1 MSILKYQIMK
11 RIFFVMLVASLIAA
25 SCKKEEIKPVTNTTT
40 AESQARDALYN
51 LMQEWYL
58 WYKQMPVVTLA
69 DYKDPYEL
77 INAVRYKTV
86 DRWSFVADYNAFI
99 ASMQGSFVGHG
110 IRMGLDAQKKA
121 RVVLIYKNSPLYA
134 NGVRRGWII
143 KTINGGDLASVL
155 MSGNATEYYNLI
167 GESKAG
173 VTNTFVFQTPEGKDS
188 TITTTKS
195 TFQVNSVLT
204 YKTLNLSSGKTGYLA
219 FNEFIEPSSDELKTA
234 FQYLKQEGVKD
245 LILDLR
251 YNTGGILSVATELAS
266 YIAGKSTET
275 VLVKS
280 DYNDKKAS
288 NNETTYF
295 STMLY
300 PLNLTRL
307 VVISTRE
314 TASASEVV
322 INGLKPF
329 MSVVTIGDTTNG
341 KPTGMNVWGYNNKYV
356 YAPVTF
362 RLVNSAGQGDFY
374 SGFPPLKYVPD
385 DITHDFGDPNE
396 SCLKESIYYMEH
408 GSVSSKGAYIY
419 TRNAIFSER
428 PDLLNNTYTVD
439 PQLLRK

>member
-1 MSILKYQIMK
+1 MK
-11 RIFFVMLVASLIAA
+11 RIYFVLLLTALMAV

-40 AESQARDALYN
+40 VETQGRDALYK

-58 WYKQMPVVTLA
+58 WYKQMPAVAVG

-86 DRWSFVADYNAFI
+86 DRWSFVADYNAFM

-121 RVVLIYKNSPLYA
+121 RVVMIYKNSPLWA
-134 NGVRRGWII
+134 KGVRRGWII
-143 KTINGGDLASVL
+143 KTVNGGDLASVL
-155 MSGNATEYYNLI
+155 LAGDATAYNNLI
-167 GESKAG
+167 GEPKAG

-188 TITTTKS
+188 TITSAKS
-195 TFQVNSVLT
+195 GFQVNSVLT
-204 YKTLNLSSGKTGYLA
+204 CRTLDLSSGKTGYLA

-234 FQYLKQEGVKD
+234 FQFLKQEGVKD
-245 LILDLR
+245 LILDMR

-266 YIAGKSTET
+266 YIGGKSAET
-275 VLVKS
+275 VLVRS

-288 NNETTYF
+288 NNENTYF

-329 MSVVTIGDTTNG
+329 MNVVTIGDTTNG
-341 KPTGMNVWGYNNKYV
+341 KPTGMNVWGYDNKYV

-374 SGFPPLKYVPD
+374 AGFPPLKYVPD

-396 SCLKESIYYMEH
+396 SCLKEAVYYLEH
-408 GSVSSKGAYIY
+408 GSVSTKGAYIY
-419 TRNAIFSER
+419 SRNKIFSER
-428 PDLLNNTYTVD
+428 PDLLNNTYTFD

>member
-1 MSILKYQIMK
+1 MKYGILLLLTA
-11 RIFFVMLVASLIAA
+11 VLLLG
-25 SCKKEEIKPVTNTTT
+25 SCKKEEITPVTNTTT
-40 AESQARDALYN
+40 VETLGRDALYD
-51 LMQEWYL
+51 LMLDWYL
-58 WYKQMPVVTLA
+58 WYKQMPVVTLR

-77 INAVRYKTV
+77 MSAARYKTI
-86 DRWSFVADYNAFI
+86 DRWSFVADYNAFM

-155 MSGNATEYYNLI
+155 LSGDATAYSNLI
-167 GESKAG
+167 GASQSG

-188 TITTTKS
+188 TITTKKAS
-195 TFQVNSVLT
+195 FQVNSVLT
-204 YKTLNLSSGKTGYLA
+204 YKTFDLKTGKTGYLA
-219 FNEFIEPSSDELKTA
+219 FNEFIEPSSEELKTA
-234 FQYLKQEGVKD
+234 FQYLKQENVKD
-245 LILDLR
+245 LILDMR

-266 YIAGKSTET
+266 YIAGKSTST

-280 DYNDKKAS
+280 DHNDEQAS
-288 NNETTYF
+288 NNANTYF

-329 MSVVTIGDTTNG
+329 MNVVTIGDTTNG

-356 YAPVTF
+356 FAPVTF
-362 RLVNSAGQGDFY
+362 KLLNSAGQGDFY
-374 SGFPPLKYVPD
+374 AGFPPLKYVPD
-385 DITHDFGDPNE
+385 DLTHDFGDPNE

-419 TRNAIFSER
+419 SRNAIFSER
-428 PDLLNNTYTVD
+428 PDLLNNTYKVD